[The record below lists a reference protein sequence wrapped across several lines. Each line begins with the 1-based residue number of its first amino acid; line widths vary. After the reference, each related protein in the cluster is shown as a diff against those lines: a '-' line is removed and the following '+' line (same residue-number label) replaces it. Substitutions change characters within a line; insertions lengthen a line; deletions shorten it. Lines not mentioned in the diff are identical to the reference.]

1 MSQYDNT
8 KFYWLQLKEDFF
20 DEDSIA
26 WLEEQGPNGTDYA
39 YFYLKLCLKSLKTNG
54 ILIRKV
60 GQVLVP
66 YDCKKL
72 AEITRI
78 DFDTVKTAMELLQQI
93 GLVQIFENG
102 EIYLPQ
108 IENMIGSK
116 SKGAFKKQQQR
127 QSLGVAD
134 KCPPLCPPELESE
147 SESELELESEIELD
161 DRLIDSN
168 GGNEKKLIDVLSTN
182 AYLEKIEFVQ
192 DVTNEYD
199 NLFKDKNV
207 YIDCLSVN
215 IDTLSKKEILKL
227 KYTQE
232 AIKYF
237 CKYNELY
244 VLEKVDKYT
253 IDKVLADVGKMEAK
267 KVRKPLKYFI
277 TSLENRII
285 NNANQEINGGL

>member
-20 DEDSIA
+20 EEDSIA

-127 QSLGVAD
+127 QSLGTAD
-134 KCPPLCPPELESE
+134 KCPPLCPPELE
-147 SESELELESEIELD
+147 LESEIELD
-161 DRLIDSN
+161 DRWIDNSEAD
-168 GGNEKKLIDVLSTN
+168 EKKLIDVISTDK
-182 AYLEKIEFVQ
+182 YLNKLNFVQ
-192 DVTNEYD
+192 DITNNYD
-199 NLFKDKNV
+199 GFFKDKEV
-207 YIDCLSVN
+207 YVDCLLVN
-215 IDTLSKKEILKL
+215 LDSLPNKEILKL

-232 AIKYF
+232 AIRYF
-237 CKYNELY
+237 VDLNETK
-244 VLEKVDKYT
+244 VLEILDLLIVE
-253 IDKVLADVGKMEAK
+253 KVLANVGNRKASEI
-267 KVRKPLKYFI
+267 RKPLKYFI
-277 TSLENRII
+277 TSLETEII
-285 NNANQEINGGL
+285 NKVNHEINGGFIGGYY